1 MIWSL
6 REVVVRGSTTLF
18 LAIVGLAPNQ
28 TRAAT
33 LTSLVEFNFGNGAA
47 PSGDLIADID
57 GNLFGTTSGGGAHGK
72 GTVFEI
78 AKTTRGYASSPTV
91 LVSFKGSDGA
101 SPKAGVIAD
110 AAGNLFGTTSAG
122 GTNQQG
128 TVFEIAKTRGGYSS
142 TPTTLINFSVS
153 NGAAPSGG
161 VIVDAHGNLFGTT
174 SAGGAHADGTV
185 FELVKTPGGYNNSL
199 ITLFSFDFTNGATP
213 LAGLIADAGGNLIG
227 TTSRGGAYG
236 QGTIFEIIKNPHGYA
251 RSPINLVSFDSTHGA
266 APAAGVLADTS
277 GNLFGTTSE
286 GGAYGKGTVFEI
298 AKTPDG
304 YADSSTTLASFN
316 GDGRVDPKA
325 GVIVDGAGN
334 LFGTTSAGGA
344 QGYGTVFVIAKTP
357 SGYASEPTTLV
368 SFDVANGAAPSSSL
382 ISDSDGNLIGTTS
395 EGGRYRFYGTIF
407 EITGSGFVPG
417 IVPRAG
423 NKVTSTPSK
432 PRR

>member
-1 MIWSL
+1 MIS
-6 REVVVRGSTTLF
+6 
-18 LAIVGLAPNQ
+18 
-28 TRAAT
+28 
-33 LTSLVEFNFGNGAA
+33 
-47 PSGDLIADID
+47 
-57 GNLFGTTSGGGAHGK
+57 
-72 GTVFEI
+72 
-78 AKTTRGYASSPTV
+78 
-91 LVSFKGSDGA
+91 
-101 SPKAGVIAD
+101 
-110 AAGNLFGTTSAG
+110 
-122 GTNQQG
+122 
-128 TVFEIAKTRGGYSS
+128 
-142 TPTTLINFSVS
+142 FSVS
-153 NGAAPSGG
+153 NGAAPSGR
-161 VIVDAHGNLFGTT
+161 VIADAHGNLLGTT

-185 FELVKTPGGYNNSL
+185 FELVKTPGGYDKSL
-199 ITLFSFDFTNGATP
+199 ITLVSFDFTNGAAP

-251 RSPINLVSFDSTHGA
+251 RSPITLVSFDPTHGA
-266 APAAGVLADTS
+266 APAAGVIADTS

-286 GGAYGKGTVFEI
+286 GGAHGNGTVFEI

-316 GDGRVDPKA
+316 GDDRVDPKA

-382 ISDSDGNLIGTTS
+382 ISEGYGNLIGTTS

-417 IVPRAG
+417 AVPRAG
-423 NKVTSTPSK
+423 NKVTSTPSR